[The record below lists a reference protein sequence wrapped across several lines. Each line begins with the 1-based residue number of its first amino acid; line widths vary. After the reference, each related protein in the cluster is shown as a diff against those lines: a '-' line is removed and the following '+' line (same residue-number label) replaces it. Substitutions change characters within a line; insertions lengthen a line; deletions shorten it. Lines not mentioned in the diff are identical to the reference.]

1 MALMSNCQIHSYR
14 CRGVGNL
21 RRHPP
26 PSILG
31 FESVAL
37 TNVPWFMR
45 TCKGGIR
52 FSCNPF
58 SLVYY
63 LDCKYFAEIN
73 FWRISV
79 KKSFFFVKIFTKYNH
94 CNSLQNHM
102 TYLVPRYYISL
113 MHVTQNLISITSCHI
128 HFKLLMI
135 LFSI

>member
-1 MALMSNCQIHSYR
+1 MRSLYWPLFQWWPWQAYSPILDLYHQTEVITTFLKWIVALMSNCQIHSYR

-21 RRHPP
+21 RWHPP

-31 FESVAL
+31 FEPVAL

-45 TCKGGIR
+45 TWEGGIR

-63 LDCKYFAEIN
+63 LDCKYFAETN

-79 KKSFFFVKIFTKYNH
+79 KKSFFFVK
-94 CNSLQNHM
+94 
-102 TYLVPRYYISL
+102 
-113 MHVTQNLISITSCHI
+113 NLY
-128 HFKLLMI
+128 
-135 LFSI
+135 